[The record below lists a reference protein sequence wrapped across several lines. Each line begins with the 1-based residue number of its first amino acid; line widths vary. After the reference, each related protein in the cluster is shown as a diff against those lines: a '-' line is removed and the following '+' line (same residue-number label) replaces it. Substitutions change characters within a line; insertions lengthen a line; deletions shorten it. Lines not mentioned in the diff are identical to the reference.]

1 MITSPTAP
9 ALQKSLPLC
18 LTLLIV
24 AILSGCQGLV
34 GISQPPPADNPALD
48 AAINHVVIMVQENR
62 SFDHYFGHLNAY
74 RVANGFPGSVDG
86 TPGNASN
93 PLPSGAGRVA
103 AFHLLTT
110 CVENPSP
117 SWNESHVDF
126 NRQNPTSNDA
136 TLDGF
141 VQTAAKDAQGEHFH
155 DVEGRRVMG
164 YYDQTELPYYYFM
177 ATYFATSDR
186 WFSPVMSRTQPN
198 RMYILS
204 ATSAGHVYGLAAG
217 TVLDIPTIFDEL
229 QAAGVSWKIYVT
241 DKVNGSLLQGS
252 YISMF
257 AAGKKYAQ
265 NVVPVAQ
272 YFADLK
278 NDALPQVSLI
288 ESGYFSGLDE
298 HPAEAP
304 NATGPS
310 VQVGSA
316 YVSTFINALMGSSS
330 WPHSA
335 FIWTTD
341 EGGGFYDHVPP
352 QAAVNPDGIP
362 PQDLRAGDIC
372 TTSGGGRTCDFTS
385 TGYRVPMFVV
395 SPYAR
400 KGFVSHSVM
409 DSTAML
415 KFIETRFHLRS
426 LTLRDA
432 NQPDMTEFF
441 DFSHPDW
448 LTPPTPPVQPTNGVC
463 YLDHLP

>member
-1 MITSPTAP
+1 MTANQTASTLRKLP
-9 ALQKSLPLC
+9 IFLMMLAAAAL
-18 LTLLIV
+18 
-24 AILSGCQGLV
+24 LSGCQGLV
-34 GISQPPPADNPALD
+34 SISQPPPADNPALD
-48 AAINHVVIMVQENR
+48 AAINHVVFMVQENR

-74 RVANGFPGSVDG
+74 RVANGFRPEVDG
-86 TPGNASN
+86 TPANASN
-93 PLPSGAGRVA
+93 PAASGSGNVA
-103 AFHLLTT
+103 AFHLLTS

-141 VQTAAKDAQGEHFH
+141 VQTAAKTARDQHFH
-155 DVEGRRVMG
+155 DVQGLRVMG
-164 YYDQTELPYYYFM
+164 YYDQSDLPYYYFM

-198 RMYILS
+198 RMFLLS
-204 ATSAGHVYGLAAG
+204 ATSAGHVYPLAGG
-217 TVLDIPTIFDEL
+217 TVLNNLTIFDEL
-229 QAAGVSWKIYVT
+229 QQAGVSWKIYVT
-241 DKVNGSLLQGS
+241 DKVNGSLLKGS

-257 AAGKKYAQ
+257 AAGTKYQQ

-272 YFADLK
+272 YFTDLNSGK
-278 NDALPQVSLI
+278 LPQVALI

-298 HPAEAP
+298 HPAENP
-304 NATGPS
+304 NGNGPT
-310 VQVGSA
+310 VQAGAA
-316 YVSTFINALMGSSS
+316 YVSTFLNALMASSA
-330 WPHSA
+330 WNHSA

-341 EGGGFYDHVPP
+341 EGGGFYDHVAP
-352 QAAVNPDGIP
+352 QPAVSPDGIP
-362 PQDLRAGDIC
+362 PQDLQPNDIC

-385 TGYRVPMFVV
+385 TGYRVPMFVA

-400 KGFVSHSVM
+400 KGFVSHS
-409 DSTAML
+409 TADYTAIL
-415 KFIETRFHLRS
+415 KLIETRFHLRS

-441 DFSHPDW
+441 DFSKPDW
-448 LTPPTPPVQPTNGVC
+448 LTPPTPPVQPTNQVC

>member
-1 MITSPTAP
+1 MTANQTDRP
-9 ALQKSLPLC
+9 LRKFFVFCVALATAAVLN
-18 LTLLIV
+18 
-24 AILSGCQGLV
+24 GCQGLV
-34 GISQPPPADNPALD
+34 SISQPAPGDNPALD
-48 AAINHVVIMVQENR
+48 AAISHVVFMVQENR
-62 SFDHYFGHLNAY
+62 AFDHYFGHLNAY
-74 RVANGFPGSVDG
+74 RVANGFSADVDG
-86 TPGNASN
+86 EPNNASN
-93 PLPSGAGRVA
+93 PAASGAGSVP
-103 AFHLLTT
+103 AFHLLTM

-141 VQTAAKDAQGEHFH
+141 VQTAAKDAQAEHFH
-155 DVEGRRVMG
+155 DVQGRRVMG
-164 YYDQTELPYYYFM
+164 YYDQTDLPYYYFM

-186 WFSPVMSRTQPN
+186 WFSPVMTRTQSN
-198 RMYILS
+198 RMYILA
-204 ATSAGHVYGLAAG
+204 ATSAGHAYPISAG
-217 TVLDIPTIFDEL
+217 GVLNVPTIFDEL
-229 QAAGVSWKIYVT
+229 QQAGVSWKIYVT

-272 YFADLK
+272 YFSDLK
-278 NDALPQVSLI
+278 NNTLPQVALI

-298 HPAEAP
+298 HPSENP
-304 NATGPS
+304 NAPGPS
-310 VQVGSA
+310 VQAGAA
-316 YVSTFINALMGSSS
+316 YVSTFINALMASSS
-330 WPHSA
+330 WSHSA

-352 QAAVNPDGIP
+352 QPAVNPDGIP
-362 PQDLRAGDIC
+362 PQDLQPGDIC
-372 TTSGGGRTCDFTS
+372 TTTGGGRTCDFTS

-400 KGFVSHSVM
+400 KGFVSHTVA
-409 DSTAML
+409 DTTAIL

-441 DFSHPDW
+441 DFSNADW
-448 LTPPTPPVQPTNGVC
+448 ATPPTPPPQPVSGAC

>member
-1 MITSPTAP
+1 MIANRTA
-9 ALQKSLPLC
+9 
-18 LTLLIV
+18 LTLRKFLV
-24 AILSGCQGLV
+24 VSVTLAAAAVLSGCQGLV

-48 AAINHVVIMVQENR
+48 AAVSHIVFMVQENR
-62 SFDHYFGHLNAY
+62 GFDHYFGHLNAY
-74 RVANGFPGSVDG
+74 RVANGFHADVDG
-86 TPGNASN
+86 TPANASN
-93 PLPSGAGRVA
+93 PAASGSGSVP
-103 AFHLLTT
+103 AFHLLTA

-155 DVEGRRVMG
+155 DVQGRRVMG
-164 YYDQTELPYYYFM
+164 YYDQTDLPYYYFM

-186 WFSPVMSRTQPN
+186 WFSPVMTRTQPN
-198 RMYILS
+198 RMYILA
-204 ATSAGHVYGLAAG
+204 ATSAGHAYPPTGGGLL
-217 TVLDIPTIFDEL
+217 TVPTIFDEL
-229 QAAGVSWKIYVT
+229 QQAGVSWKIYVT

-257 AAGKKYAQ
+257 AAGKKYPQ

-272 YFADLK
+272 YFSDLK
-278 NDALPQVSLI
+278 NGTLPQVALI

-298 HPAEAP
+298 HPGENP
-304 NATGPS
+304 NLPGPS
-310 VQVGSA
+310 VEVGAA

-330 WPHSA
+330 WAHSA

-341 EGGGFYDHVPP
+341 EAGGFYDHVPP
-352 QAAVNPDGIP
+352 QPAVSPDSIP
-362 PQDLRAGDIC
+362 PQDLQPNDIC

-400 KGFVSHSVM
+400 KGFVSHTVA
-409 DSTAML
+409 DTTAIL
-415 KFIETRFHLRS
+415 RLIETRFHLRS

-441 DFSHPDW
+441 DFSHPSW
-448 LTPPTPPVQPTNGVC
+448 LTPPTPPVQPTTGAC

>member
-1 MITSPTAP
+1 MITNPTAL
-9 ALQKSLPLC
+9 ALRKFFPVFLIA
-18 LTLLIV
+18 LL
-24 AILSGCQGLV
+24 AAMLSGCQGLV

-48 AAINHVVIMVQENR
+48 AAINHIVIMVQENR

-74 RVANGFPGSVDG
+74 RVANGFPPNVDG
-86 TPGNASN
+86 TPANASN
-93 PLPSGAGRVA
+93 PSPSGTGSVA

-217 TVLDIPTIFDEL
+217 TALDIPTIFDEL
-229 QAAGVSWKIYVT
+229 QTAGVSWKIYVT
-241 DKVNGSLLQGS
+241 DKVNGSLLRGS

-278 NDALPQVSLI
+278 NGTLPQVSLI
-288 ESGYFSGLDE
+288 ESGYYSGLDE
-298 HPAEAP
+298 HPAEAA

-362 PQDLRAGDIC
+362 PQDLRSGDIC

-448 LTPPTPPVQPTNGVC
+448 LTPPAPPAQPTNGVC

>member
-1 MITSPTAP
+1 MTTNPTALALRKLP
-9 ALQKSLPLC
+9 ALC
-18 LTLLIV
+18 LALLSA

-34 GISQPPPADNPALD
+34 GISQPAPPDNPALD
-48 AAINHVVIMVQENR
+48 AAISHIVIMVQENR
-62 SFDHYFGHLNAY
+62 AFDHYFGHLNAY
-74 RVANGFPGSVDG
+74 RVANGFPPDVDG
-86 TPGNASN
+86 TPANASN
-93 PLPSGAGRVA
+93 PAASGSGSVR

-126 NRQNPTSNDA
+126 NRQNPTSGDA
-136 TLDGF
+136 AMDGF
-141 VQTAAKDAQGEHFH
+141 VQTAAKDARALHYH
-155 DVEGRRVMG
+155 DVLGERVMG
-164 YYDQTELPYYYFM
+164 YYDQTDLPYYYFM

-204 ATSAGHVYGLAAG
+204 ATSAGHVYPLATG
-217 TVLDIPTIFDEL
+217 TVLTNPTIFDYL
-229 QAAGVSWKIYVT
+229 QKAGVTWKIYVT

-257 AAGKKYAQ
+257 AAGQKYSQ

-272 YFADLK
+272 YFTDLK
-278 NDALPQVSLI
+278 NNSLPQVSLI

-298 HPAEAP
+298 HPAEDP
-304 NATGPS
+304 NGTGPS
-310 VQVGSA
+310 VQIGAA
-316 YVSTFINALMGSSS
+316 YVSTFINGLMSSS
-330 WPHSA
+330 YWPHSV
-335 FIWTTD
+335 FFWTTD

-352 QAAVNPDGIP
+352 QGAVNPDGIP
-362 PQDLRAGDIC
+362 PQDLQPGDLC
-372 TTSGGGRTCDFTS
+372 TTSGGGRTCNFTS

-400 KGFVSHSVM
+400 KGFVSHSTM
-409 DSTAML
+409 DATAML

-432 NQPDMTEFF
+432 AQPDMTEFF

-448 LTPPTPPVQPTNGVC
+448 LTPPAPPAQPTNGVC

>member
-1 MITSPTAP
+1 MSANPIALGPQKFLTSA
-9 ALQKSLPLC
+9 
-18 LTLLIV
+18 LTLLL
-24 AILSGCQGLV
+24 ASMLSACQGLV

-48 AAINHVVIMVQENR
+48 AAISHVVIMVQENR

-74 RVANGFPGSVDG
+74 RVAHGFAPDVDG
-86 TPGNASN
+86 TPANASN
-93 PLPSGAGRVA
+93 PAASGTGTVA

-126 NRQNPTSNDA
+126 NRQNPTSSDA
-136 TLDGF
+136 TMDGF
-141 VQTAAKDAQGEHFH
+141 VQTAAKDAQAQHFH
-155 DVEGRRVMG
+155 DVQGQRVMG
-164 YYDQTELPYYYFM
+164 YYDQTDLPYYYFM

-186 WFSPVMSRTQPN
+186 WFSPVMTRTQPN
-198 RMYILS
+198 RMYILA
-204 ATSAGHVYGLAAG
+204 ATSAGRVYPLGTG
-217 TVLDIPTIFDEL
+217 TVLTNTTIFDEL
-229 QAAGVSWKIYVT
+229 QQAGVSWKIYVT
-241 DKVNGSLLQGS
+241 DKVNGSLLKGS
-252 YISMF
+252 YISLF
-257 AAGKKYAQ
+257 ATGAKYSQ
-265 NVVPVAQ
+265 KVGPVAE
-272 YFADLK
+272 YFTDLK
-278 NDALPQVSLI
+278 NHTLPQVALV
-288 ESGYFSGLDE
+288 ESGYYSGLDE
-298 HPAEAP
+298 HPAESP

-316 YVSTFINALMGSSS
+316 YVSTFINGLMGSSY

-352 QAAVNPDGIP
+352 QPAVNPDGIR
-362 PQDLRAGDIC
+362 PQDLQAGDIC

-385 TGYRVPMFVV
+385 TGFRVPMFVV

-415 KFIETRFHLRS
+415 KFIETRFHLRT

>member
-1 MITSPTAP
+1 MMTNRTP
-9 ALQKSLPLC
+9 
-18 LTLLIV
+18 LTLRKFFACLLMLLL
-24 AILSGCQGLV
+24 AALLSGCQGLV

-48 AAINHVVIMVQENR
+48 AAVSHIVIMVQENR

-74 RVANGFPGSVDG
+74 RVANGFSGDVDG
-86 TPGNASN
+86 TPANASN
-93 PLPSGAGRVA
+93 LAASGTVT

-141 VQTAAKDAQGEHFH
+141 VQTAAKDAQALHYH

-164 YYDQTELPYYYFM
+164 YYDQTDLPYYYFM

-198 RMYILS
+198 RMYILA
-204 ATSAGHVYGLAAG
+204 ATSAGHVYPLAGG
-217 TVLDIPTIFDEL
+217 TALTVPTIFDEL
-229 QAAGVSWKIYVT
+229 QQAGVSWKIYVT

-257 AAGKKYAQ
+257 TAGQKYAQ

-272 YFADLK
+272 YFTDLK
-278 NDALPQVSLI
+278 NGALPQVALI

-298 HPAEAP
+298 HPAENP
-304 NATGPS
+304 NGPGPS
-310 VQVGSA
+310 VQAGAA

-330 WPHSA
+330 WAHSA

-352 QAAVNPDGIP
+352 QAAINPDGIP
-362 PQDLRAGDIC
+362 PQDLQPGDIC

-385 TGYRVPMFVV
+385 TGYRVPMFVA

-415 KFIETRFHLRS
+415 RFIETRFHLRS

-448 LTPPTPPVQPTNGVC
+448 RAPPTPPAQPTTGVC

>member
-1 MITSPTAP
+1 MNTNPTAP
-9 ALQKSLPLC
+9 GPRTFLAFTVVLAAAAL
-18 LTLLIV
+18 
-24 AILSGCQGLV
+24 LSGCQGLV
-34 GISQPPPADNPALD
+34 DIRQPPPADNPALD

-74 RVANGFPGSVDG
+74 RVANGFRPDVDG
-86 TPGNASN
+86 TPANASN
-93 PLPSGAGRVA
+93 PAASGTGSVA

-117 SWNESHVDF
+117 SWNESHVDY
-126 NRQNPTSNDA
+126 NRQNPTSGDA
-136 TLDGF
+136 TMDGF
-141 VQTAAKDAQGEHFH
+141 VQTAAKDAQALHYH

-164 YYDQTELPYYYFM
+164 YYDQTDLPYYYFM
-177 ATYFATSDR
+177 ATFFATSDR

-198 RMYILS
+198 RMYILA
-204 ATSAGHVYGLAAG
+204 ATSAGHVYPPGA
-217 TVLDIPTIFDEL
+217 VLSIPTIFDEL
-229 QAAGVSWKIYVT
+229 QQAGVSWKIYVT

-257 AAGKKYAQ
+257 AAGSKYSQ

-272 YFADLK
+272 YFTDLK
-278 NDALPQVSLI
+278 NHTLPQVVLI

-298 HPAEAP
+298 HPAEDP

-316 YVSTFINALMGSSS
+316 YVSTFINALMGSSA

-352 QAAVNPDGIP
+352 QPAVSPDSIP
-362 PQDLRAGDIC
+362 PQDLRPGDIC
-372 TTSGGGRTCDFTS
+372 TTSGGGRTCNFTS
-385 TGYRVPMFVV
+385 TGFRVPMFVV

-400 KGFVSHSVM
+400 KGYVSHTVM

-415 KFIETRFHLRS
+415 RFIETRFHLRS

-448 LTPPTPPVQPTNGVC
+448 LKPPTPPVQPTNGVC

>member
-1 MITSPTAP
+1 MLTNPTAL
-9 ALQKSLPLC
+9 AARKFLVLFVIV
-18 LTLLIV
+18 LLAAV
-24 AILSGCQGLV
+24 LSGCQGLV

-48 AAINHVVIMVQENR
+48 AAIHNIVIMVQENR

-74 RVANGFPGSVDG
+74 RVANGFPPDVDG
-86 TPGNASN
+86 TPANASN
-93 PLPSGAGRVA
+93 PAASGSGTVP

-117 SWNESHVDF
+117 SWNESHVDY
-126 NRQNPTSNDA
+126 NRQEPTSNDA

-141 VQTAAKDAQGEHFH
+141 VQTAAKDAQALHYH

-186 WFSPVMSRTQPN
+186 WFSPVMSRTQAN

-204 ATSAGHVYGLAAG
+204 ATSAGRVYPLGTG
-217 TVLDIPTIFDEL
+217 TVLTNPTIFDEL
-229 QAAGVSWKIYVT
+229 QAAGVTWRIYVT

-257 AAGKKYAQ
+257 SAGQKYSQ
-265 NVVPVAQ
+265 NIVPAAQ
-272 YFADLK
+272 YFTDLRNGK
-278 NDALPQVSLI
+278 LPQVSLV

-298 HPAEAP
+298 HPAENP
-304 NATGPS
+304 NGPGPS
-310 VQVGSA
+310 VEAGAA
-316 YVSTFINALMGSSS
+316 YVSTFINALMGSSY
-330 WPHSA
+330 WPHAA

-352 QAAVNPDGIP
+352 QAAVSPDGIP
-362 PQDLRAGDIC
+362 PQDLQPGDIC
-372 TTSGGGRTCDFTS
+372 TTSGGGRTCNFTS

-415 KFIETRFHLRS
+415 KFIETRYHLRS

-441 DFSHPDW
+441 DFSNPVW
-448 LTPPTPPVQPTNGVC
+448 LKPPTPPVQPTNGVC

>member
-1 MITSPTAP
+1 MFPDPTVLALKKFAP
-9 ALQKSLPLC
+9 LIA
-18 LTLLIV
+18 TVLL
-24 AILSGCQGLV
+24 AFLLNSCQGLV
-34 GISQPPPADNPALD
+34 GISQPPPPDNPALD
-48 AAINHVVIMVQENR
+48 AAIHNIVIMVQENR

-74 RVANGFPGSVDG
+74 RLANGFPPDVDG
-86 TPGNASN
+86 APANASN
-93 PLPSGAGRVA
+93 PAASGTGTLA

-117 SWNESHVDF
+117 SWNESHVDY
-126 NRQNPTSNDA
+126 NRQDPTSNTAD
-136 TLDGF
+136 LDGF
-141 VQTAAKDAQGEHFH
+141 VQTAAKDARALHYH
-155 DVEGRRVMG
+155 DVQGRRVMG
-164 YYDQTELPYYYFM
+164 YYDQTDLPYYYFM

-186 WFSPVMSRTQPN
+186 WFSPVMSRTQAN
-198 RMYILS
+198 RMYILA
-204 ATSAGHVYGLAAG
+204 ATSAGRVYPLATG
-217 TVLDIPTIFDEL
+217 EVLPNPTIFDEL
-229 QAAGVSWKIYVT
+229 QQAGVTWKIYVT

-257 AAGKKYAQ
+257 AAGEKYSQ
-265 NVVPVAQ
+265 NIVPVAQ
-272 YFADLK
+272 YFKDLK
-278 NDALPQVSLI
+278 NHTLPQVSLV

-298 HPAEAP
+298 HPAEDP

-310 VQVGSA
+310 IQAGAA
-316 YVSTFINALMGSSS
+316 YVSTFINGLMGSSY
-330 WPHSA
+330 WAHAA

-352 QAAVNPDGIP
+352 QAAVNPDSIP
-362 PQDLRAGDIC
+362 PQDLQPGDIC

-400 KGFVSHSVM
+400 QGFVSHSVM

-441 DFSHPDW
+441 DFSRAVW
-448 LTPPTPPVQPTNGVC
+448 LKPPTPPVQPTNGVC

>member
-1 MITSPTAP
+1 MITNPTAL
-9 ALQKSLPLC
+9 ALRKFFPV
-18 LTLLIV
+18 LLIAV
-24 AILSGCQGLV
+24 LAAVLNGCQGLV

-48 AAINHVVIMVQENR
+48 AAINHIVIMVQENR

-74 RVANGFPGSVDG
+74 RVANGFPPSVDG
-86 TPGNASN
+86 TPATASN
-93 PLPSGAGRVA
+93 PSPSGTGSVA

-217 TVLDIPTIFDEL
+217 TALDIPTIFDEL
-229 QAAGVSWKIYVT
+229 QTAGASWKIYVS
-241 DKVNGSLLQGS
+241 DKVNGSLLRGS

-265 NVVPVAQ
+265 NV
-272 YFADLK
+272 
-278 NDALPQVSLI
+278 
-288 ESGYFSGLDE
+288 
-298 HPAEAP
+298 
-304 NATGPS
+304 
-310 VQVGSA
+310 
-316 YVSTFINALMGSSS
+316 
-330 WPHSA
+330 
-335 FIWTTD
+335 
-341 EGGGFYDHVPP
+341 
-352 QAAVNPDGIP
+352 
-362 PQDLRAGDIC
+362 
-372 TTSGGGRTCDFTS
+372 
-385 TGYRVPMFVV
+385 
-395 SPYAR
+395 
-400 KGFVSHSVM
+400 
-409 DSTAML
+409 
-415 KFIETRFHLRS
+415 
-426 LTLRDA
+426 
-432 NQPDMTEFF
+432 
-441 DFSHPDW
+441 
-448 LTPPTPPVQPTNGVC
+448 
-463 YLDHLP
+463 